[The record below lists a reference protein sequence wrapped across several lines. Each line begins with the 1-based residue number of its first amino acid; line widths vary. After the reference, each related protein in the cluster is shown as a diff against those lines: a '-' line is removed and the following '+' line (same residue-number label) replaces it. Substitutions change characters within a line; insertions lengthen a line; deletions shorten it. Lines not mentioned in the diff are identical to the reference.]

1 MSYFTGFY
9 PSVRADSSGDG
20 VVSQAGGVVLTSM
33 VKVAGLGAGLSEA
46 LEPWRKPF
54 ATHDPGK
61 ILTDPALS
69 LATGGDSVS
78 DIDRLR
84 NEPEV
89 YGLVA
94 SDPTIKPAVQ
104 DPGNGKAC
112 QGAGGH
118 QRRPCQGPGP
128 FVGAGREGLA
138 PARGERGQPSCHRLG
153 CVVAEFPFR
162 VGRCPSNVEE
172 GLRVPPIVFLSGS
185 RHSRHR

>member
-9 PSVRADSSGDG
+9 PSVRVDSSGDG

-33 VKVAGLGAGLSEA
+33 VKVAGLGAGLSED

-61 ILTDPALS
+61 ILSDLALS

-84 NEPEV
+84 NQPEV

-94 SDPTIKPAVQ
+94 SDPTISRLFKILATVEPAKALAAI
-104 DPGNGKAC
+104 NGARAKARAHVWA
-112 QGAGGH
+112 QAGKGSPLH
-118 QRRPCQGPGP
+118 GVSAENPLIIDLDASLLNSHSTGIGT
-128 FVGAGREGLA
+128 GL
-138 PARGERGQPSCHRLG
+138 
-153 CVVAEFPFR
+153 
-162 VGRCPSNVEE
+162 
-172 GLRVPPIVFLSGS
+172 
-185 RHSRHR
+185 